1 MELILKVI
9 NDTQKEIMDTVNE
22 KVKGFA
28 EDEKVDQIIKDL
40 DGSVRR
46 VQNVERG
53 QSLIN
58 EKIDEQASKTD
69 SNRKIGSR
77 NTNDI
82 EQLKMDLKT
91 ARKNISQQ
99 TSFVEPTP
107 ITVDDDEG
115 GDGDGVSKDALSDVI
130 KQIQRMERNFLQRI
144 SEVEKYGSKF
154 VSIQDAITELQD
166 NMTRALAPKGPH
178 ITEDD
183 VKNWNQNIEKS
194 KDLEDQIKQLR
205 KDMNMLDGPKIKAD
219 ILQLFKITQKLVSED
234 DISGMKDDLRRV
246 KSDVADC
253 NYDVTACKDIVQKS
267 EKQID
272 TNQKANV

>member
-1 MELILKVI
+1 
-9 NDTQKEIMDTVNE
+9 MDTVND

-46 VQNVERG
+46 VGNCERG

-58 EKIDEQASKTD
+58 EKIEEQASKLD

-99 TSFVEPTP
+99 TSFIEPTP
-107 ITVDDDEG
+107 IAVDDDEG
-115 GDGDGVSKDALSDVI
+115 GDGEGVSKDALSDVI

-166 NMTRALAPKGPH
+166 NMIRALAPKGPQ

-183 VKNWNQNIEKS
+183 VKNWN
-194 KDLEDQIKQLR
+194 
-205 KDMNMLDGPKIKAD
+205 
-219 ILQLFKITQKLVSED
+219 
-234 DISGMKDDLRRV
+234 
-246 KSDVADC
+246 
-253 NYDVTACKDIVQKS
+253 
-267 EKQID
+267 
-272 TNQKANV
+272 